1 MSSLAAPDSS
11 ITQLLN
17 SWSQGQDQALE
28 RLIPLVYG
36 DLRRMARRHMRA
48 ERDDHVLQSTAL
60 VHEAFM
66 RLGEQRGMRW
76 ASRSQFFGW
85 MSTLMRRILVDHA
98 RSRNAAKRGMGVADQ
113 SLDAMREDAGDEES
127 QACPAGDQWLSL
139 LQLDQ
144 ALVRLESLDAR
155 QGRVVELRFFGGLSV
170 EQTAEALGVSEAT
183 VKREWSTARAWLLRE
198 LGDS

>member
-1 MSSLAAPDSS
+1 MSSLASPDT

-17 SWSQGQDQALE
+17 SWSQGCVQSLDKV
-28 RLIPLVYG
+28 IPLVYV
-36 DLRRMARRHMRA
+36 DLKRMARRQMQG
-48 ERDDHVLQSTAL
+48 ERDNHVLQTTAL

-76 ASRSQFFGW
+76 ASRHQFLGW
-85 MSTLMRRILVDHA
+85 MSTLMRRILVEHA
-98 RSRNAAKRGMGVADQ
+98 RQRDAAKRGQGVADQ
-113 SLDAMREDAGDEES
+113 SIEVLQADSDGEELT
-127 QACPAGDQWLSL
+127 CPSSDHWQSL

-144 ALVRLESLDAR
+144 ALLRLEALDPR

-170 EQTAEALGVSEAT
+170 EQTADALSVSEAT

-198 LGDS
+198 LGSD

>member
-1 MSSLAAPDSS
+1 MPSLATPDTS

-17 SWSQGQDQALE
+17 SWSQGQDQALD
-28 RLIPLVYG
+28 RLIPLVYS
-36 DLRRMARRHMRA
+36 DLRRMARRHMRG

-66 RLGEQRGMRW
+66 RLGEQRGVEW
-76 ASRSQFFGW
+76 SSRGQFYGW

-98 RSRNAAKRGMGVADQ
+98 RSRNAAKRGQGASEQ
-113 SLDAMREDAGDEES
+113 SLDAMREASGDEEA
-127 QACPAGDQWLSL
+127 QACPSGDQWLSL

-144 ALVRLESLDAR
+144 ALVQLEGLDAR
-155 QGRVVELRFFGGLSV
+155 QGRVVELRFFGGLTV
-170 EQTAEALGVSEAT
+170 EQTAQAMGISEAT

-198 LGDS
+198 LGH